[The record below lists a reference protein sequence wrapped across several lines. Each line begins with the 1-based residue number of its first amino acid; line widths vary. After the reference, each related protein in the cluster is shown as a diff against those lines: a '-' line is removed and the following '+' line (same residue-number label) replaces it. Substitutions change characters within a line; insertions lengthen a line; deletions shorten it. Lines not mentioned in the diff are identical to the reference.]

1 MTAGHRNQGRTCPKG
16 SARDAPSLLGGA
28 RSFLGGD
35 PSDLL
40 GGPSFLLGAPGV
52 WLGAWPDEL
61 GTRGFLLGTPS
72 SGLGEC
78 TSAGRERPRELG
90 VCLNLLGS
98 CPKKTGAPGF
108 SGSGRAFAR
117 TPMPRPK
124 AGQKNPSHFQL
135 RPGRCPVGKGHVIS
149 GWIDGAQP
157 HRQRTTPPVQGRRHL
172 FQEQAGNSDDPT
184 RKYWLTVF
192 QNQT

>member
-1 MTAGHRNQGRTCPKG
+1 MTAGRRNQGRTCPKR
-16 SARDAPSLLGGA
+16 SAQDAPSLLGGA
-28 RSFLGGD
+28 RGFWGGD
-35 PSDLL
+35 PSD
-40 GGPSFLLGAPGV
+40 LLGAPGV

-72 SGLGEC
+72 SELGER
-78 TSAGRERPRELG
+78 TSAGRERTRELG
-90 VCLNLLGS
+90 ACLNLLGS
-98 CPKKTGAPGF
+98 RPKKTGAPGF

-157 HRQRTTPPVQGRRHL
+157 HR
-172 FQEQAGNSDDPT
+172 
-184 RKYWLTVF
+184 
-192 QNQT
+192 